1 MAIQTHGGIHI
12 HSLGIENCRFDKL
25 YSIFRHIVDDL
36 VELFGQIYL
45 LIIKWNILPMLVE
58 PLSTLRITWGY

>member
-1 MAIQTHGGIHI
+1 MAIQTHGGIHT

-45 LIIKWNILPMLVE
+45 LIIK
-58 PLSTLRITWGY
+58 